1 MTIKLEIF
9 FVSLPEGGFL
19 HGALTFGLQRLFI
32 LPTQHFFAPPGL
44 LLHPFPPHF
53 PHSLAQQTF
62 PCPTCP
68 TFPDGIPLNAAQTE
82 ATEKEFL
89 ALV

>member
-1 MTIKLEIF
+1 MTIKQKIF

-19 HGALTFGLQRLFI
+19 HGALTFGLQGLFSFFI

-53 PHSLAQQTF
+53 PHFLAQQTF
-62 PCPTCP
+62 PS
-68 TFPDGIPLNAAQTE
+68 PDGIPLNAAQSE
-82 ATEKEFL
+82 ITEKEIL
-89 ALV
+89 TLE